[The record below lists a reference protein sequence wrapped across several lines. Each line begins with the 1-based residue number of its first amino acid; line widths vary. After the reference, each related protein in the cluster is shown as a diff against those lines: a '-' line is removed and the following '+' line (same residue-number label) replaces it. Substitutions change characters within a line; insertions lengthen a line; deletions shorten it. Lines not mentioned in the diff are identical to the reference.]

1 MDENSKPVSE
11 ISSEAEQRWS
21 TDENTTE
28 STSELSVFVE
38 KLSPILAEIQDDKN
52 LSSDPTI
59 QKAIQSLEQ
68 EFKTAK
74 ALTKNLNIHSSPLKQ
89 IDDQTENLG
98 RSLGLVLFAS
108 HDMGI
113 ARRAEM
119 EALRKEIM
127 NSRSNF
133 CSERESEFSYDLEL
147 ASKEIVEEEEEE
159 EDRITL
165 DIDGIALQLKYGNDE
180 ELKQAIFGLNV
191 LIGEGGVTKEAL
203 DNEDIIP
210 ILFSRLSTSVA
221 ENRLAIIHTLRIL
234 VNQNNDSKEKMAEI
248 GCLSTVV
255 KSLTGDVDEQ
265 REAVG
270 LLSTLSE
277 LVSVRRRLGRIQGCI
292 VMLVAIFNGEDQA
305 ASRDAGKL
313 LNALS
318 ANTQYALHMAEA
330 GYFKPLVHYLKEG
343 SDMSKVLMATA
354 VSRMEL
360 TDKNRA
366 SLGEDGA
373 IHPLVKMFSTGN
385 LESKQSALSALQNLS
400 GLSENVQRLVNSGIV
415 ATLLQLLFSVTSVL
429 MTLREPASAILAK
442 IAHSEGLLVKPDVAQ
457 QMLSLLNLTSPVI
470 QCHLLE
476 ALNSIASNSGA
487 SKVRRKMKENGA
499 IRLLLP
505 FLTETNAKIRT
516 GALRLIC
523 LLSENMQG
531 ELTEQMD
538 ETHICIIANIVSS
551 VSSSPDEKAVAIGI
565 LSNLPVSDKK
575 ATSMLVTAN
584 LLPALVSLMNS
595 SPSLNP
601 SLNPSPAASMA
612 TRLGESIA
620 GVLIRF
626 TVPSDKKLQHFAAD
640 QGAIPVLVKLLASS
654 DSITAKSRAATCL
667 TQLSQNSLS
676 LRKPRKP
683 RWFCGPSSTDGFC
696 ELHDGYCS
704 VKTTFCLVKAGA
716 ITPLV
721 QILEG
726 HDREAD
732 EAVLS
737 CLSTLVQDETWEI
750 GCKYLVKEKG
760 VQCLVK
766 VLELGSIKAQEKAL
780 WILERVFRIEAYRVE
795 HGECAQP
802 LLIDLA
808 QTGDAILK
816 PTVAKLLAQ
825 LELLQAQSSYF

>member
-1 MDENSKPVSE
+1 MDENSKPMSE

-38 KLSPILAEIQDDKN
+38 KLSPILAEMKEHKN
-52 LSSDPTI
+52 LGIDPTV

-68 EFKTAK
+68 EFMTAK
-74 ALTKNLNIHSSPLKQ
+74 ALTKNLNINSSPLKQ

-113 ARRAEM
+113 SRRAEM

-147 ASKEIVEEEEEE
+147 ASIPSKEIVEEEEEVE

-165 DIDGIALQLKYGNDE
+165 DVDGIALQLKYGNDE

-191 LIGEGGVTKEAL
+191 LIGEGGVSKEAL

-210 ILFSRLSTSVA
+210 IMFSRLSTSVA
-221 ENRLAIIHTLRIL
+221 ENRLAIIHTLRVL

-248 GCLSTVV
+248 GCLSTLV

-476 ALNSIASNSGA
+476 ALNCIASNSNA

-516 GALRLIC
+516 GALSLIC

-551 VSSSPDEKAVAIGI
+551 PSSEADEKAVAIGI

-575 ATSMLVTAN
+575 ATSMLMNAN

-595 SPSLNP
+595 SPAP
-601 SLNPSPAASMA
+601 STQMSS
-612 TRLGESIA
+612 RLAESIA

-626 TVPSDKKLQHFAAD
+626 TVPSDKKLQHYAAD
-640 QGAIPVLVKLLASS
+640 QGAIPVLVKLLAS
-654 DSITAKSRAATCL
+654 DSIIAKTRAAICL

-683 RWFCGPSSTDGFC
+683 RWFCGPASTDGFC
-696 ELHDGYCS
+696 EVHDGYCS
-704 VKTTFCLVKAGA
+704 VKTTFCLIKAGA

-721 QILEG
+721 QVLEG
-726 HDREAD
+726 PEREAD

-737 CLSTLVQDETWEI
+737 CISTLVHDESWEI
-750 GCKYLVKEKG
+750 GCKYLVKVKG

-766 VLELGSIKAQEKAL
+766 VLGVGSIKAQEKAL
-780 WILERVFRIEAYRVE
+780 WILERVFRVEAYRVE